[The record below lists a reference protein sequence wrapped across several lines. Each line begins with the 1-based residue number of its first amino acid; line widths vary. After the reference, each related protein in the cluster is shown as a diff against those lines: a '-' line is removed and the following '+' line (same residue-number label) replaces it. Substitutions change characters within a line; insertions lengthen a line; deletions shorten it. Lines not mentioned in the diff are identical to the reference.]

1 MRTYI
6 TSFLLLFICSMHNV
20 NAQLTEQPLT
30 ENQTIK
36 GFRLKNPENSTRTSI
51 AADTLSLPF
60 IDDFAQEGIY
70 PNSDLWTDSNV
81 FVNSTFCDNPPTV
94 GCATFDGI
102 DKFGNRYTLSSPF
115 QHCDTLTSKPLY
127 LGAYASDTTLWL
139 SFYYQPKG
147 TGLSPSA
154 QDSLLL
160 YFKDNTGLWVRAWFR
175 TGVSAGAAFQRVN
188 VHINDTR
195 YLYDGFQF
203 RFMNYGPGN
212 KNSDHWNIDYVYLN
226 YNRRDNDSAFKDIA
240 MINKPRSILSEFTA
254 MPWPHYSAS
263 IPSVSTTRDSIR
275 SINYDSTTV
284 SLYKIIYDAA
294 GNILFFDTAY
304 CPSLV
309 TGDDTTLST
318 LLNGFTFPPTTTD
331 SATFIIKDSL
341 NRHALVDSNDITVYH
356 QNFFNYYAYDDGSAE
371 STTGLSGTN
380 RKFAAKFNIKEQ
392 DTLRG
397 VQIYFNPTS
406 TDVSFRPIHLA
417 VWSNVDVGSNTAN
430 QIYLM
435 IDQFPR
441 NVDSINGFATYKYDA
456 PLIVGPGNIW
466 VGFTQSNESVYETY
480 IGMGVDR
487 NVNNQNNMFISYNNQ
502 WYTSSFVG
510 SWMLRPVFGKDFSLV
525 STNEISNNNF
535 EFEVFPNPS
544 TDKLR
549 FNIHNPSINYE
560 LTDIAGRIV
569 LQGKLISPEVNVSG
583 LSSGIYFVRVK
594 DDKNQIK
601 SGAKKIII
609 SH

>member
-1 MRTYI
+1 MRILI
-6 TSFLLLFICSMHNV
+6 TSFFLAMICFMQA

-36 GFRLKNPENSTRTSI
+36 GYRLKNAQNSTRTSI

-102 DKFGNRYTLSSPF
+102 DKFGNRYTLSSPP
-115 QHCDTLTSKPLY
+115 QHCDTLTSKPLF

-147 TGLSPSA
+147 TGLSPSS

-175 TGVSAGAAFQRVN
+175 TNVSAGAAFQRVN
-188 VHINDTR
+188 VHVNDTR

-212 KNSDHWNIDYVYLN
+212 KNSDHWNVDYVYLN
-226 YNRRDNDSAFKDIA
+226 RSRYDNDSILDIGF
-240 MINKPRSILSEFTA
+240 INKPKSILSEYQS
-254 MPWPHYSAS
+254 MPWTHYSSS
-263 IPSVSTTRDSIR
+263 IPSVSNMNDSVRNIEYP
-275 SINYDSTTV
+275 SSSVNYFTN
-284 SLYKIIYDAA
+284 IYDES
-294 GNILFFDTAY
+294 GNSIFNAFGND
-304 CPSLV
+304 P
-309 TGDDTTLST
+309 TGPGHVSHFNPP
-318 LLNGFTFPPTTTD
+318 LNGFTYPSTPAD
-331 SATFIIKDSL
+331 SATFLIKSYTSSNGSL
-341 NRHALVDSNDITVYH
+341 NFNNDTVLYH

-380 RKFAAKFNIKEQ
+380 RKFAAKFNIKAQ

-417 VWSNVDVGSNTAN
+417 VWSSVDVGSNTAN
-430 QIYLM
+430 QVYLM
-435 IDQFPR
+435 IDQFPE
-441 NVDSINGFATYKYDA
+441 NIDSINGFATYKYDA
-456 PLIVGPGNIW
+456 PLVVGPGNIW
-466 VGFTQSNESVYETY
+466 VGFTQSNESVNETY

-502 WYTSSFVG
+502 WYTSPFVG

-525 STNEISNNNF
+525 STNEISKDNF
-535 EFEVFPNPS
+535 KFDVFPNPA

-549 FNIHNPSINYE
+549 FNIHNSSINYE

-569 LQGKLISPEVNVSG
+569 LHGKLISPEVNVSE
-583 LSSGIYFVRVK
+583 LSSGIYFVRLK

-601 SGAKKIII
+601 SGGKKIII